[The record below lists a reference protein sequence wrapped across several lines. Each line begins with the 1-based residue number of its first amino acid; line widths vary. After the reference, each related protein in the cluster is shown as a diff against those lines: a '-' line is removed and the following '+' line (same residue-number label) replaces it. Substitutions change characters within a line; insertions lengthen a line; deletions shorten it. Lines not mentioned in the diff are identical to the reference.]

1 MREVT
6 HDEVKIRQFL
16 LGDLEE
22 AEREGLEELFLTDLT
37 FRDQVLMVEN
47 ELIDEYLGGELDQ
60 NDTNKFRQVF
70 AAVPE
75 QLRKLRIARS
85 VRNYAQSE
93 LARDMPV
100 FDLTPEPTP
109 PLAPETAR
117 RNKAYIYLA
126 IAAALIVIALGSIWL
141 IRRAQFGQ
149 QAAQEN
155 NRHSEVEKQLAAAN
169 AAATGSVESPEPG
182 VIPLMLASVS
192 TRRPGPGPSL
202 ALNSGADAFDL
213 WLVPT
218 TQYQTYN
225 ASLTRVDTR
234 DRFDVFGL
242 PLQSEKEAKLVRLRL
257 PAKLFAPGLYEM
269 ELKAVGPDGQA
280 VDAGRFSFQLT
291 D

>member
-6 HDEVKIRQFL
+6 HDEVKIRRFL

-37 FRDQVLMVEN
+37 FRDQVLMVES

-60 NDTNKFRQVF
+60 NDANKFRQVF
-70 AAVPE
+70 VVPE

-93 LARDMPV
+93 LARDVPV
-100 FDLTPEPTP
+100 FDLTPVPTP
-109 PLAPETAR
+109 TLAPETAR

-126 IAAALIVIALGSIWL
+126 IAAALIVIAVGSIWL

-149 QAAQEN
+149 RTAQEN
-155 NRHSEVEKQLAAAN
+155 NRRSEVEKQLAAAN
-169 AAATGSVESPEPG
+169 AAATGSIESPEPG

-192 TRRPGPGPSL
+192 TRRPGPRPTL

-225 ASLTRVDTR
+225 ASLTRVDTH

-242 PLQSEKEAKLVRLRL
+242 RLQSEKEAKLIRLRL
-257 PAKLFAPGLYEM
+257 PAKLFTPGLYEM
-269 ELKAVGPDGQA
+269 ELKAIGPDGQA
-280 VDAGRFSFQLT
+280 VDAGRFTFQLT